1 MLGSPMSLVST
12 LAALGAC
19 LVLVTVVGWWVALR
33 VQRRYAAREREM
45 RARLLRLAR
54 LAAVGELVAGVAHEV
69 NNPLGSISA
78 FAQIL
83 LRDEALTAAQ
93 RDSVDVINAEAL
105 RASQIVKDL
114 LAFARN
120 SDPVRAPLDVNSVIQ
135 SALRLHG
142 YELSSNRIGVELAL
156 AARLPTVLGD
166 ARQLQQ
172 VCLNVISNAIQAMS
186 PGGSGTLFVSTRVS
200 GSRVIVELG
209 DTGPG
214 IPDHAAARVFEP
226 FFTTK
231 DDGKGT
237 GLGLSV
243 SRGIIEAHG
252 GTIEVASTSASGTI
266 FRLSLPAAA
275 SADLDAAQGA
285 AGVAQPASGASNV
298 SER

>member
-1 MLGSPMSLVST
+1 MSLVST

-45 RARLLRLAR
+45 RARLLRSAR

>member
-45 RARLLRLAR
+45 RARLLRSAR